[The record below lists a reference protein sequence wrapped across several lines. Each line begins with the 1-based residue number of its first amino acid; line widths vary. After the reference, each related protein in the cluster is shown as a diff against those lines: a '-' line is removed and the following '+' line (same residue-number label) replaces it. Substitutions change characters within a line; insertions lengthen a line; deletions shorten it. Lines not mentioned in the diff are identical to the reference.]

1 MAVPMPTITENPS
14 KFIQVK
20 TKKKKTLHECTLTLH
35 CLSAVLPIARDGH
48 LR

>member
-20 TKKKKTLHECTLTLH
+20 TKKKKHYMNVH
-35 CLSAVLPIARDGH
+35 
-48 LR
+48 